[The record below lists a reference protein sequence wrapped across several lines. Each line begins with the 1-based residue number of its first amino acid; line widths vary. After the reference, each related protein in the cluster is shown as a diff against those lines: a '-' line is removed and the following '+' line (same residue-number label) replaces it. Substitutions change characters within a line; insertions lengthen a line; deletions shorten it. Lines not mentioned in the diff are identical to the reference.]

1 MEEAKHYIEDNYSND
16 ISLDEVSGKV
26 DVSPYYFTR
35 LFKEETGETFLEYL
49 TGLRIEKSKE
59 LMKDQSVSVKDI
71 CAQVGYSDP
80 NYFSRIFKKAVGMTP
95 TEYRAETT
103 TA

>member
-1 MEEAKHYIEDNYSND
+1 
-16 ISLDEVSGKV
+16 LDEVSGKV

-49 TGLRIEKSKE
+49 TRLRIERAKT
-59 LMKDQSVSVKDI
+59 LMKDPSVSIKDI

-80 NYFSRIFKKAVGMTP
+80 NYFSRIFKKSEGKTP
-95 TEYRAETT
+95 TEYRAGNGYE
-103 TA
+103 